1 MEFFLP
7 SLVILILAGVTSF
20 VIIPRMGPIIVL
32 VLSLALLAFGMY
44 HHYKLFS
51 SEYRLST
58 WQEQLRFYGPGVA
71 IAALVFFILF
81 FVVSLFKGG
90 QVPVPNMPSPAITAS
105 NSTLSPVA
113 SILNT
118 VKNTV
123 SNAAETVSS
132 VAESA
137 VNTVK
142 NTASTITNTISPNK
156 NSRNIRPS
164 FFNKV

>member
-1 MEFFLP
+1 M
-7 SLVILILAGVTSF
+7 
-20 VIIPRMGPIIVL
+20 
-32 VLSLALLAFGMY
+32 
-44 HHYKLFS
+44 K
-51 SEYRLST
+51 
-58 WQEQLRFYGPGVA
+58 FYGPGIA

-90 QVPVPNMPSPAITAS
+90 QVPVPNMPSPALTAN

-123 SNAAETVSS
+123 SNAAETVST
-132 VAESA
+132 VA
-137 VNTVK
+137 
-142 NTASTITNTISPNK
+142 ASTIKNTVSPIT
-156 NSRNIRPS
+156 NSRNIRPY

>member
-20 VIIPRMGPIIVL
+20 VIIPRMGPMIIL

-44 HHYKLFS
+44 HHYKLFA

-58 WQEQLRFYGPGVA
+58 WQDQLRFYAPGVA
-71 IAALVFFILF
+71 IAALVFFILI

-90 QVPVPNMPSPAITAS
+90 QVPVPNMPSPAYTVS
-105 NSTLSPVA
+105 NSTLSPAA

-118 VKNTV
+118 VT
-123 SNAAETVSS
+123 NAASTITDSITN
-132 VAESA
+132 AA
-137 VNTVK
+137 VTVK
-142 NTASTITNTISPNK
+142 NTASNIVNTVSPG

>member
-20 VIIPRMGPIIVL
+20 VIIPRMGPMIVL

-58 WQEQLRFYGPGVA
+58 WQEQLKFYAPGVA

-90 QVPVPNMPSPAITAS
+90 QVPVPNMPSPAITAN

-123 SNAAETVSS
+123 SSAAETVST

-137 VNTVK
+137 VNTVS
-142 NTASTITNTISPNK
+142 NAASTIKNTVSPNK